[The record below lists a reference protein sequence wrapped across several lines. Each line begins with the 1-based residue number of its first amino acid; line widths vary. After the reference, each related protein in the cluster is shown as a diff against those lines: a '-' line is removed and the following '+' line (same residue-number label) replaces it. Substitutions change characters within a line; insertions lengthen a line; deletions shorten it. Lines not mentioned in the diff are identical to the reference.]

1 MPTKHH
7 DLKIRPK
14 DYRDIESNGKRFEV
28 RFNDRN
34 FEVGD
39 ILNLCEWAGGGE
51 NILEE
56 KLFAKSDISWTIQT
70 IARKVMSSYKLRLY

>member
-39 ILNLCEWAGGGE
+39 ILNLCEWAGGGGRIYWKK
-51 NILEE
+51 N
-56 KLFAKSDISWTIQT
+56 
-70 IARKVMSSYKLRLY
+70 YLRSQIYPGQSRLLQGRLCHHTN